1 MNFMA
6 IDAVLLTGPE
16 KYSLFLSL
24 GYLYFFSGVT
34 TTTTPVPTNTQEKIN
49 KKPKWK
55 H

>member
-24 GYLYFFSGVT
+24 GYLYFLVALLLPQPPSPQT
-34 TTTTPVPTNTQEKIN
+34 HR
-49 KKPKWK
+49 KK
-55 H
+55 